1 MSNILDAMV
10 EALFISDVIKYE
22 YSIKNI
28 ISSLKK
34 KPNEVQDSISLNH
47 VSLL

>member
-34 KPNEVQDSISLNH
+34 KEVQDSISLNH